1 MALADKTLTCR
12 ECGAAF
18 IWTAG
23 EQEFYQRRG
32 LVNEPARC
40 PQCRAQRRRARG
52 DQEQGGA
59 RPMYPAV
66 CAQCGAETQ
75 VPFQPRLGRPVY
87 CSNCFSSVRGTGRP
101 S

>member
-1 MALADKTLTCR
+1 MALADRTLTCR
-12 ECGAAF
+12 DCNGPF
-18 IWTAG
+18 VWTAG

-52 DQEQGGA
+52 EQDPA
-59 RPMYPAV
+59 TRQLYPAV

-87 CSNCFSSVRGTGRP
+87 CSDCFATIRSATRTT
-101 S
+101 